1 MDLRVAVAAGPEVIR
16 RGLEAMLGA
25 LSGVAWRSY
34 GTVDEVVAGAIATG
48 WAQVSLVDAGEL
60 RRLRPDARD
69 LLGRT
74 RVVAMVPSLEPSVLA
89 VAVQFS
95 ADGYVVLPELST
107 DSLGRALHDVADG
120 GRHLP
125 DRISSFLLTWV
136 QAGSSDVAGRAQLL
150 SAREREVLELLVA
163 GLSNKEIGRELG
175 ISLHGAKRHVSSIL
189 NKLDSPSRSH
199 VVSTVLRSE
208 AAWDQPVPSLR

>member
-1 MDLRVAVAAGPEVIR
+1 MDLTVAVAAGPEVVR

-25 LSGVAWRSY
+25 LSGVSWRSY
-34 GTVDEVVAGAIATG
+34 RTVEEIVVGAIGTG
-48 WAQVSLVDAGEL
+48 WAQLSLVDASEL
-60 RRLRPDARD
+60 RRLRPDAREA
-69 LLGRT
+69 LGRT
-74 RVVAMVPSLEPSVLA
+74 RIVAMVPSLEPSVLA
-89 VAVQFS
+89 VAVQCA

-107 DSLGRALHDVADG
+107 DSLGRALHEVASG

-125 DRISSFLLTWV
+125 DEISSFLLTWV
-136 QAGSSDVAGRAQLL
+136 QAGASDVAGRAQLL
-150 SAREREVLELLVA
+150 STREREVLDLLVA
-163 GLSNKEIGRELG
+163 GLSNKEISRELG

>member
-1 MDLRVAVAAGPEVIR
+1 MDLTVAVAAGPEVVR

-25 LSGVAWRSY
+25 LSGVSWRSY
-34 GTVDEVVAGAIATG
+34 RTVEEIVVGAVGTG

-60 RRLRPDARD
+60 RRLRPEAREA
-69 LLGRT
+69 LGRT
-74 RVVAMVPSLEPSVLA
+74 RIVAMVPSLEPNVLA
-89 VAVQFS
+89 VAVQS
-95 ADGYVVLPELST
+95 TADGYVVLPELST
-107 DSLGRALHDVADG
+107 GSLGQALRDVAGG

-125 DRISSFLLTWV
+125 DAISSLLLTWV
-136 QAGSSDVAGRAQLL
+136 QAGPPDVAGRAQLL

-163 GLSNKEIGRELG
+163 GLSNKDIGRELG
-175 ISLHGAKRHVSSIL
+175 ISLHGAKRHVSSII

-208 AAWDQPVPSLR
+208 TPWDQLTPSLR

>member
-1 MDLRVAVAAGPEVIR
+1 MDLTVAVAAGPEVVR
-16 RGLEAMLGA
+16 RGLEAMLGT
-25 LSGVAWRSY
+25 LGGVSWRSY
-34 GTVDEVVAGAIATG
+34 RTVEEIVVGAVSTG

-60 RRLRPDARD
+60 RRVRPDTRD
-69 LLGRT
+69 ALSRT
-74 RVVAMVPSLEPSVLA
+74 RIVAMVPGVGPNVLA
-89 VAVQFS
+89 MAVQCA

-107 DSLGRALHDVADG
+107 DSLGRALHDVAGG

-125 DRISSFLLTWV
+125 DEISSFLLTWV
-136 QAGSSDVAGRAQLL
+136 QAGSSDVVGRAQLL
-150 SAREREVLELLVA
+150 SNREREVLDLLVA
-163 GLSNKEIGRELG
+163 GLSNKEISRELG

-208 AAWDQPVPSLR
+208 GTWDQLTPSLR